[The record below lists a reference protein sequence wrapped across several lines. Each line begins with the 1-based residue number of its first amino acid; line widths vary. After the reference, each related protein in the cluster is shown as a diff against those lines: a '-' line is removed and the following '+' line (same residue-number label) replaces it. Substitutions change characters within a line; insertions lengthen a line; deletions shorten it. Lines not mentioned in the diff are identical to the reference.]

1 MRTKRIS
8 ILALFTTI
16 ALAIFAVES
25 MIPPIVPIPGIKLGL
40 ANIITLFLLLNGTS
54 KDALLVLIM
63 RILLSSF
70 AFGNAFSAIYSLTG
84 GLLCF
89 LAMYLL
95 NCLLKGEL
103 IFLTSVI
110 GALFHNFGQILVAY
124 YITKVPGVL
133 LDLPVL
139 VISGILPG
147 LFTGLYTYFLQK
159 HMLPPLRRFQF

>member
-70 AFGNAFSAIYSLTG
+70 AFGNAFSAI
-84 GLLCF
+84 
-89 LAMYLL
+89 
-95 NCLLKGEL
+95 
-103 IFLTSVI
+103 
-110 GALFHNFGQILVAY
+110 
-124 YITKVPGVL
+124 
-133 LDLPVL
+133 
-139 VISGILPG
+139 
-147 LFTGLYTYFLQK
+147 
-159 HMLPPLRRFQF
+159 